1 MQVRSPRVPSG
12 QASSRTVRRRSSELR
27 HQRKRISG
35 GDECTQLANEVTAS
49 SREKRQALIDK
60 LREKGS
66 MKISIPAREALAM
79 KVDLHLAYNK
89 TRDMR
94 RQV

>member
-1 MQVRSPRVPSG
+1 MVG
-12 QASSRTVRRRSSELR
+12 
-27 HQRKRISG
+27 ISG
-35 GDECTQLANEVTAS
+35 GDECTQLADEVTAS

-66 MKISIPAREALAM
+66 IKISMEALAM
-79 KVDLHLAYNK
+79 KVDLHLAYKK

>member
-49 SREKRQALIDK
+49 SREKRQA
-60 LREKGS
+60 
-66 MKISIPAREALAM
+66 
-79 KVDLHLAYNK
+79 HH
-89 TRDMR
+89 
-94 RQV
+94 

>member
-35 GDECTQLANEVTAS
+35 GGECTQLANEVTAR
-49 SREKRQALIDK
+49 SRGKWQALIDK

-66 MKISIPAREALAM
+66 IKISIPARETLAM
-79 KVDLHLAYNK
+79 KVDLHLAYS

>member
-35 GDECTQLANEVTAS
+35 GDECTVHPVK
-49 SREKRQALIDK
+49 SRI
-60 LREKGS
+60 GFVV
-66 MKISIPAREALAM
+66 I
-79 KVDLHLAYNK
+79 NK
-89 TRDMR
+89 TAPNCYSG
-94 RQV
+94 